1 MVNFILLVFF
11 GAGVG
16 GVDVFILFHNQLIM
30 FIFQ

>member
-11 GAGVG
+11 DAGVG
-16 GVDVFILFHNQLIM
+16 AVDVFILFHNQLIM